1 MKHVSLADAR
11 ANIAKLLDEVERGET
26 VTISREG
33 AGSFELAPPFDES
46 RREDARR
53 AIEELKELRKKS
65 GRATAEE
72 IIAWRDEGRR
82 F

>member
-33 AGSFELAPPFDES
+33 VSEAELAPPFDEK
-46 RREDARR
+46 RREEARQ
-53 AIEELKELRKKS
+53 AIEGIRALRS
-65 GRATAEE
+65 GAAGATIDE
-72 IIAWRDEGRR
+72 IIAWKNEGRE
-82 F
+82 

>member
-33 AGSFELAPPFDES
+33 VSKTELEPPFDEE
-46 RREDARR
+46 RREAARQ
-53 AIEELKELRKKS
+53 AIEGIRAFRS
-65 GRATAEE
+65 SAARATIDE
-72 IIAWRDEGRR
+72 IIAWKNEGRE
-82 F
+82 

>member
-26 VTISREG
+26 VTISRDG
-33 AGSFELAPPFDES
+33 VH
-46 RREDARR
+46 ARDVAVPAQER
-53 AIEELKELRKKS
+53 SADVVQAIEELKQLRK
-65 GRATAEE
+65 ATGPATVEE
-72 IIAWRDEGRR
+72 ILSWRDEGRR

>member
-26 VTISREG
+26 VTISRDG
-33 AGSFELAPPFDES
+33 GVQPPLAPPFDES

-53 AIEELKELRKKS
+53 AIEEIRELRKTAP
-65 GRATAEE
+65 RATVEE
-72 IIAWRDEGRR
+72 ILAWRDEGRR
-82 F
+82 

>member
-33 AGSFELAPPFDES
+33 VPARDVAAPAQERSADVVQ
-46 RREDARR
+46 
-53 AIEELKELRKKS
+53 AIEELKQLRKAN
-65 GRATAEE
+65 GPVTVEE
-72 IIAWRDEGRR
+72 ILSWRDEGRR